1 MLGGVTFALAAFL
14 VVAAGWVIWT
24 YAGPGPAAQPTTV
37 VLERGSGISGIA
49 SDLAKAGVIRSKAL
63 FIAAAKLTGAGS
75 RLKAGEYEF
84 KRGVSMAGV
93 IGDIRR
99 GRVVKHFVTVPE
111 GWTSEMA
118 WEAVQ
123 KSPVLTGTAEVPPEG
138 ALLPDTYQVQ
148 RGDDRAVVLQ
158 RMRAARDKL
167 LVQLWTTRAPD
178 LPFSEPEQA
187 VTLASIVEKE
197 TGVASER
204 PRVAAVFENRLRAG
218 MRLESDPTIIYGISK
233 GRPLGRG
240 LTRSEID
247 AVTPYN
253 TYKIAGLPP
262 TPIANPGKAALA
274 AVLNPPK
281 TTELF
286 FVADGSGGHAFASS
300 FAEHDANVKRWLQVR
315 RERAAA
321 AAGGK

>member
-1 MLGGVTFALAAFL
+1 MFALAAFV
-14 VVAAGWVIWT
+14 VVAGGWVIWN

-37 VLERGSGISGIA
+37 VLERGSGIAGIA
-49 SDLAKAGVIRSKAL
+49 ADLAKAGVIRSKAL

-84 KRGVSMAGV
+84 KRGASMAGV
-93 IGDIRR
+93 IGDIRQ
-99 GRVVKHFVTVPE
+99 GKVVKHFVTVPE

-118 WEAVQ
+118 WEAVT
-123 KSPVLTGTAEVPPEG
+123 KSPVLTGSAEVPPEG

-158 RMRAARDKL
+158 RMRAARDHL
-167 LVQLWTTRAPD
+167 LVQLWSARAPN
-178 LPFSEPEQA
+178 LPFAEPEQA

-197 TGVASER
+197 TGVAAER

-233 GRPLGRG
+233 GKPLGRG
-240 LTRSEID
+240 LTRAEID
-247 AVTPYN
+247 AATPFN
-253 TYKIAGLPP
+253 TYRITGLPP
-262 TPIANPGKAALA
+262 TPIANPGRAALA
-274 AVLNPPK
+274 AVLNPPQ

-286 FVADGSGGHAFASS
+286 FVANGTGGHAFAST
-300 FAEHDANVKRWLQVR
+300 FAEHDANVKRWLQLR

>member
-1 MLGGVTFALAAFL
+1 
-14 VVAAGWVIWT
+14 VVWN

-37 VLERGSGISGIA
+37 VLERGSGIAGIA

-75 RLKAGEYEF
+75 RLKAGEYRF
-84 KRGVSMAGV
+84 NRGASMAGV
-93 IGDIRR
+93 IGDIRK
-99 GRVVKHFVTVPE
+99 GKVVKHFVTVPE

-118 WEAVQ
+118 WAAVTR
-123 KSPVLTGTAEVPPEG
+123 SPVLTGTAEIPPEG
-138 ALLPDTYQVQ
+138 SLLPDTYQVQ
-148 RGDDRAVVLQ
+148 RGDDRAAVLQ
-158 RMRAARDKL
+158 RMRAARDHL
-167 LVQLWTTRAPD
+167 LVQLWTARAPN

-197 TGVASER
+197 TGVAAER

-218 MRLESDPTIIYGISK
+218 MKLESDPTIIYGISR

-240 LTRSEID
+240 LTKAEIE
-247 AVTPYN
+247 AETPYN

-262 TPIANPGKAALA
+262 TPIANPGRAALS
-274 AVLNPPK
+274 AVMNPPQ
-281 TTELF
+281 TSELF
-286 FVADGSGGHAFASS
+286 FVANGTGGHVFASTY
-300 FAEHDANVKRWLQVR
+300 AEHEANVKRWLQVR
-315 RERAAA
+315 RERAATA

>member
-1 MLGGVTFALAAFL
+1 MVALIA
-14 VVAAGWVIWT
+14 VVVIAGGWVIWN

-37 VLERGSGISGIA
+37 VLERGAGIAGIA

-84 KRGVSMAGV
+84 KRGASMAGV
-93 IGDIRR
+93 IGDIRQ
-99 GRVVKHFVTVPE
+99 GKVVKHFITVPE

-118 WEAVQ
+118 WEAVA

-158 RMRAARDKL
+158 RMRAARDHL
-167 LVQLWTTRAPD
+167 LVQLWTARAPN

-197 TGVASER
+197 TGVAAER

-233 GRPLGRG
+233 GKPLGRG
-240 LTRSEID
+240 LTRAEID
-247 AVTPYN
+247 AATPYN
-253 TYKIAGLPP
+253 TYRITGLPP
-262 TPIANPGKAALA
+262 TPIANPGRAALA
-274 AVLNPPK
+274 AVLNPPQ

-286 FVADGSGGHAFASS
+286 FVADGSGGHAFAST
-300 FAEHDANVKRWLQVR
+300 FAEHDANVKRWLQLR

-321 AAGGK
+321 GAGGK